1 VLPLDLNQPAYALD
15 FDLNIPFMSNE

>member
-15 FDLNIPFMSNE
+15 FDLNLPFMSNE